1 VQERRK
7 FGPLGFN
14 IPYEFTESDLK
25 ICQTQVKMF
34 LDEYATIPWEALRY
48 TAGETN
54 YGGRVT
60 EANDRR
66 TTAMMLMDYYNP
78 KTVDDS
84 YKYSESGRYFA
95 PPGNPKLAETMEFI
109 GKFPMPEEE
118 QPEVFGLHENANIT
132 SARNQTYSLF
142 EAMLLL
148 MPKGS
153 SAKEE
158 GAQTPE
164 QLLEQ
169 LSQNM
174 QANMPAH
181 SDFFRFGLPFKVDE
195 VQELYPTD
203 YNESMNTVLTQELL
217 RFNRVVVVLRNT
229 LQQLELAVKGLI
241 VMSNDLEQVANAFLI
256 GQVPALWLK
265 ASYPSLKPL
274 ASYFEDFVKRLSFL
288 QKWIDEGPPPVFW
301 LSGFYFTQSFLTG
314 ILQNYARKHKVAIDT
329 LRWDFMVRLD
339 HPTEKADDGAFVE
352 GLFIDGAAWDHGM
365 NLLCEQRPKVLFEV
379 MPIIQLLP
387 ILTTEFALKPG
398 DYPSPL
404 YKTSARRGTLST
416 TGHST
421 NFVMQIILPTNRQE
435 AHWVKRGVALL
446 TMLDD

>member
-1 VQERRK
+1 
-7 FGPLGFN
+7 
-14 IPYEFTESDLK
+14 
-25 ICQTQVKMF
+25 
-34 LDEYATIPWEALRY
+34 
-48 TAGETN
+48 
-54 YGGRVT
+54 
-60 EANDRR
+60 
-66 TTAMMLMDYYNP
+66 
-78 KTVDDS
+78 
-84 YKYSESGRYFA
+84 
-95 PPGNPKLAETMEFI
+95 
-109 GKFPMPEEE
+109 
-118 QPEVFGLHENANIT
+118 
-132 SARNQTYSLF
+132 
-142 EAMLLL
+142 

-329 LRWDFMVRLD
+329 LRWDFM
-339 HPTEKADDGAFVE
+339 
-352 GLFIDGAAWDHGM
+352 
-365 NLLCEQRPKVLFEV
+365 
-379 MPIIQLLP
+379 
-387 ILTTEFALKPG
+387 
-398 DYPSPL
+398 
-404 YKTSARRGTLST
+404 
-416 TGHST
+416 
-421 NFVMQIILPTNRQE
+421 
-435 AHWVKRGVALL
+435 
-446 TMLDD
+446 